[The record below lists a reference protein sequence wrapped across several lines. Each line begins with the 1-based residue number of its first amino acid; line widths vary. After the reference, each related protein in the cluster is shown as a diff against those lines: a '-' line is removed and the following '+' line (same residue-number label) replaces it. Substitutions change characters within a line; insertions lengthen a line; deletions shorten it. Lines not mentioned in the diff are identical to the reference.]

1 MLRVIPIGSLKS
13 QTREGM
19 GKWKKEA
26 WLGEMSEMEL
36 AIRRRER
43 GWWRQGEGGV
53 TVSVHASLCLVCVGL
68 LVIK

>member
-1 MLRVIPIGSLKS
+1 
-13 QTREGM
+13 M
-19 GKWKKEA
+19 GKWEKEA
-26 WLGEMSEMEL
+26 WLGELSEMHEMEL

-43 GWWRQGEGGV
+43 GWGRQGEGGV